1 MLRLQPLL
9 LASAAALITET
20 VRLPFQQLCI
30 SPLPLQPRAALL
42 TCTLASED
50 EILGAPTAVTES
62 ASASATMTSQ
72 EGWGKQIARAV
83 RRSSTTL
90 AVASMFMLGSPR
102 GASAATSDSRGPASG
117 ANSNAPTFVE
127 RTQQRGAAGGSGTTY
142 MVRRRQRDLPGTQ
155 QAAFLGVGKKEAEQE
170 TFGTVDLNK
179 LFNSKELKGVRG
191 LYDRFGEKKLLFED
205 EFGRSSP
212 LEEELEQLAL
222 KRRKKEEVSEFKL
235 LGSVG
240 GALGFA
246 FVSVQIGSAAQ
257 SLQRKQ
263 ELRDIEEEKEL
274 TGGYIEISA
283 DDVETAI
290 DPLTGKNLTI
300 TANVKQPSDE
310 DTVDEGTLTE
320 AVEPT
325 LIDKFLGVIG
335 VGGGALD
342 EDDFWDRGAVQM
354 DPDAKKPK
362 LKPTQVDGDEGGDR
376 PPPPVDDD
384 DDGDDDTSG
393 MDVLGGLL

>member
-1 MLRLQPLL
+1 M
-9 LASAAALITET
+9 
-20 VRLPFQQLCI
+20 
-30 SPLPLQPRAALL
+30 
-42 TCTLASED
+42 
-50 EILGAPTAVTES
+50 
-62 ASASATMTSQ
+62 
-72 EGWGKQIARAV
+72 
-83 RRSSTTL
+83 
-90 AVASMFMLGSPR
+90 
-102 GASAATSDSRGPASG
+102 
-117 ANSNAPTFVE
+117 
-127 RTQQRGAAGGSGTTY
+127 
-142 MVRRRQRDLPGTQ
+142 
-155 QAAFLGVGKKEAEQE
+155 
-170 TFGTVDLNK
+170 
-179 LFNSKELKGVRG
+179 RG
-191 LYDRFGEKKLLFED
+191 LYDRFGDQKLLFED

-212 LEEELEQLAL
+212 LEEELEELEM

-300 TANVKQPSDE
+300 TANVKKPGDQ

-320 AVEPT
+320 AVQPS
-325 LIDKFLGVIG
+325 LIDKFLGVLG
-335 VGGGALD
+335 VGDGALD

-362 LKPTQVDGDEGGDR
+362 PKTQVDGDVGDR
-376 PPPPVDDD
+376 PKPPTGVDDD

-393 MDVLGGLL
+393 MDVLGDLL